1 MLLFVFSTASLF
13 AQSVEDVG
21 GNFSIYKSIDKK
33 TKENP
38 EGENS
43 ASIGLKFDFWKRT
56 TLTEVVWEKVL
67 EADLKLVS
75 FRDIS
80 FRKEDQA
87 YFQKLA
93 EVKEVS
99 FIRCKGL
106 GSIIPALPQM
116 PKLEKLSFF
125 ECDYLQNEESFS
137 KLTGLK
143 YLKLSQG
150 WDLKDL
156 PIMDHVETLDLKRA
170 TVYDEDLALIAE
182 KFPKLRRLSL
192 ANTFVNGQSLDE
204 LSALP
209 IEELWLNCTP
219 LFQPN
224 LANLS
229 GFKSLKTLV
238 LNEYMEG
245 RQYEVKLDSI
255 LLVAKLE
262 SLRNLFLEVPQEETE
277 NKKEMEVAIEAAKA
291 LNPELSI
298 HNIWNSEP
306 EDF

>member
-1 MLLFVFSTASLF
+1 
-13 AQSVEDVG
+13 
-21 GNFSIYKSIDKK
+21 
-33 TKENP
+33 
-38 EGENS
+38 
-43 ASIGLKFDFWKRT
+43 
-56 TLTEVVWEKVL
+56 
-67 EADLKLVS
+67 
-75 FRDIS
+75 
-80 FRKEDQA
+80 
-87 YFQKLA
+87 
-93 EVKEVS
+93 
-99 FIRCKGL
+99 
-106 GSIIPALPQM
+106 M